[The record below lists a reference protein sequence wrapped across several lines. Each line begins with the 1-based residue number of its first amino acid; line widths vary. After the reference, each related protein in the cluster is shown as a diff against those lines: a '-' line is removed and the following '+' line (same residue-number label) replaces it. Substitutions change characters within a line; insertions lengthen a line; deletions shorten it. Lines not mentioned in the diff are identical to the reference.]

1 VQAII
6 GTSVRPEKSTDE
18 VVGLTR
24 YTPLERRLWMSA
36 ALFASAI
43 TSVLAWMLIPVATAY
58 VQAERNVVGIRQYEA
73 LLIAANRLSAERGPA
88 NSMMSIGPGSDAAAA
103 RLAAFRRESDTALAA
118 LDAGLDG
125 PPDEYGPPDESVEV
139 GSVAASR
146 VQLLHARLLV
156 DRVASTPAA
165 QRQRNDVAAAI
176 GAMIEAVDLL
186 EPAIS
191 IKAGK
196 LAQQEPALAGLTL
209 VAHAVSDL
217 REYAG
222 RIGSYI
228 IPAITKREKLRPDE
242 VDAFNKAVGRLIQ
255 IDHMLQAYG
264 NFSPD
269 ARLGE
274 LAQAAQSVYFD
285 GGLMLVTSLAVEGQ
299 QSGNYSMD
307 ADTLT
312 ARYVP
317 SLKPLEALRRHYIGL
332 MIESVDRKR
341 HDAFVKLALVAT
353 AVVALVALL
362 AALLHSLRLTVLA
375 PLLQARDAV
384 VALAEE
390 RERPRATIAP
400 TRSGIAEIRSLFD
413 SLGVLSARMDE
424 RRALMTELKRQAE
437 TDALTALPNRGAFEA
452 FARAA
457 VDAAVPGDCCM
468 FYIDLDDFKIVNDT
482 HGHHVGDTLLTEVAH
497 RLRTVAGEHGFVG
510 RIGGDEFA
518 ACCDGLDAEGRRALA
533 RSLVDA
539 FGMPFHLGG
548 MDLSIG
554 ISVGI
559 AALAPGMAGYEALC
573 QQADLALYQAKFAG
587 RNTYREFGDTA
598 VA

>member
-1 VQAII
+1 
-6 GTSVRPEKSTDE
+6 
-18 VVGLTR
+18 
-24 YTPLERRLWMSA
+24 MSA

-43 TSVLAWMLIPVATAY
+43 TCVLAWMLIPVATAY
-58 VQAERNVVGIRQYEA
+58 AQAERNVVGIRQYEA

-88 NSMMSIGPGSDAAAA
+88 NSMMSIGRGSDAAIAK
-103 RLAAFRRESDTALAA
+103 LATFRSASDAA
-118 LDAGLDG
+118 LSALDVYLHDL
-125 PPDEYGPPDESVEV
+125 PDGSAESA
-139 GSVAASR
+139 SVAASR
-146 VQLLHARLLV
+146 TQLLQARLLV
-156 DRVASTPAA
+156 DRVASTPRA
-165 QRQRNDVAAAI
+165 QRDRDDVATAI

-222 RIGSYI
+222 RIASYL
-228 IPAITKREKLRPDE
+228 IPAIAKREKLRADE

-255 IDHMLQAYG
+255 IDHMLQAHG
-264 NFSPD
+264 NFSAD

-274 LAQAAQSVYFD
+274 LARAAKSIYFD
-285 GGLMLVTSLAVEGQ
+285 GGLMLVTGLAVEGQ
-299 QSGNYSMD
+299 YSGDYSMG

-312 ARYVP
+312 EQYVP
-317 SLKPLEALRRHYIGL
+317 SLQPLEALRRQYIGL
-332 MIESVDRKR
+332 MIESVTQQRQ
-341 HDAFVKLALVAT
+341 DALVKLALVAT

-390 RERPRATIAP
+390 REQSAATII
-400 TRSGIAEIRSLFD
+400 TTSGIAEIRSLFD

-424 RRALMTELKRQAE
+424 RRALMSQLKRQAE
-437 TDALTALPNRGAFEA
+437 TDALTELPNRGAFEA

-457 VDAAVPGDCCM
+457 VDAAQPGNCCM
-468 FYIDLDDFKIVNDT
+468 LYIDLDDFKIVNDT
-482 HGHHVGDTLLTEVAH
+482 HGHHVGDTLLTEVAR
-497 RLRTVAGEHGFVG
+497 RLRTVAGDHVFVG

-518 ACCDGLDAEGRRALA
+518 ACCDALDAEGRKALC

-539 FGMPFHLGG
+539 LRVPFHIGG
-548 MDLSIG
+548 LDLCISV
-554 ISVGI
+554 SVGI
-559 AALAPGMAGYEALC
+559 AVLVPGMAGYEALC

-587 RNTYREFGDTA
+587 RNTYREFGDA
-598 VA
+598 AMA

>member
-1 VQAII
+1 VQAISGTRI
-6 GTSVRPEKSTDE
+6 GTSVTPEKSQYE
-18 VVGLTR
+18 VVGLRR

-43 TSVLAWMLIPVATAY
+43 TCVLAWMLIPVAAAY
-58 VQAERNVVGIRQYEA
+58 MQAERNVAGIRQYEA

-88 NSMMSIGPGSDAAAA
+88 NSMMSIGPGSEAAVAK
-103 RLAAFRRESDTALAA
+103 LAAFRGASDAALAA
-118 LDAGLDG
+118 LDAYLHDLPDG
-125 PPDEYGPPDESVEV
+125 SAESA
-139 GSVAASR
+139 SVAASR
-146 VQLLHARLLV
+146 IQLSQARLLV
-156 DRVASTPAA
+156 DRVASTPSA
-165 QRQRNDVAAAI
+165 QRQRDDVTTAI

-228 IPAITKREKLRPDE
+228 IPAISKREKLRADE

-255 IDHMLQAYG
+255 IDHMLQAHG

-274 LAQAAQSVYFD
+274 LAQAARSIYFD
-285 GGLMLVTSLAVEGQ
+285 GGLMMVTGLAVEGQ
-299 QSGNYSMD
+299 YSGDYSMG

-312 ARYVP
+312 ERYVP
-317 SLKPLEALRRHYIGL
+317 SLQPLEALRRQYIGI
-332 MIESVDRKR
+332 MIESVDKQR
-341 HDAFVKLALVAT
+341 HDALVNLALVVA
-353 AVVALVALL
+353 AVLALVALL
-362 AALLHSLRLTVLA
+362 
-375 PLLQARDAV
+375 ARDAV

-390 RERPRATIAP
+390 RDQSAATI
-400 TRSGIAEIRSLFD
+400 TTTSGIAEIRSLFD
-413 SLGVLSARMDE
+413 SLGVLSMRMDE
-424 RRALMTELKRQAE
+424 RRTLMAEFRRQAQ
-437 TDALTALPNRGAFEA
+437 TDALTDLPNRSAFEA

-457 VDAAVPGDCCM
+457 VDAAHPGTCCM
-468 FYIDLDDFKIVNDT
+468 LYIDLDDFKIVNDT
-482 HGHHVGDTLLTEVAH
+482 HGHHVGDTLLTEVAR
-497 RLRTVAGEHGFVG
+497 RLRTLTGEHVFIG

-518 ACCDGLDAEGRRALA
+518 ACCDGLDAEGRRALC
-533 RSLVDA
+533 RSLVEA
-539 FGMPFHLGG
+539 FRMPFHLG
-548 MDLSIG
+548 DLDLFISV
-554 ISVGI
+554 SVGI
-559 AALAPGMAGYEALC
+559 AVLVPGVAGYEALC

-587 RNTYREFGDTA
+587 RNTYREFGDTTLA
-598 VA
+598 